1 MKNLSISEAAESDYI
16 PSNEEI
22 LELKEIE
29 KRQKEC
35 KHTNFTDEDGC
46 LDCGYYSK

>member
-16 PSNEEI
+16 PSNEE
-22 LELKEIE
+22 
-29 KRQKEC
+29 EC